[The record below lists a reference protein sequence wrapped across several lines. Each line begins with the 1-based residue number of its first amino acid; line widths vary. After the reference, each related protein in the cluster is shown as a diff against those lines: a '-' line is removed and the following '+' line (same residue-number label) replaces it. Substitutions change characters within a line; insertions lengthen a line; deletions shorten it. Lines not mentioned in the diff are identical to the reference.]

1 MRDLGLTYHQV
12 VYEIPYRNLLIMS
25 KDILHETTG
34 DVIVE
39 MSARDFLMRKGGDNG
54 RT

>member
-1 MRDLGLTYHQV
+1 
-12 VYEIPYRNLLIMS
+12 MS

-39 MSARDFLMRKGGDNG
+39 MSARDFLKRKGGDNG